1 MIEEQSSENLLRFLK
16 SDDSGLVIMG
26 LAMAK
31 GLLLQ
36 NDEPVEVSDEILEEI
51 LGIYIFNNDK
61 KIRMTAKSIILKCG
75 QAFQVTLGK
84 FVKGNLQPK
93 NRYTSPHLWQKMN
106 KPIPYPQRL
115 LKFET
120 RLRTVDLTIWD
131 FLKKLVWHK
140 TIGSGVRSL
149 MQTTPFHWKNV
160 CLEILKNDD
169 LFQGLDGKVKDA
181 YSKELKGL
189 ISELESGEIPLTH
202 KILSEGPVYK
212 FMAKLEKSK
221 DEQPTPK
228 SENLLKFL
236 ESDDP
241 GMYRMG
247 LSMTKGA
254 GLPEDLLSLL
264 LISFFETNLDEEIRS
279 DIYSILE
286 NDAPTVIRPLI
297 ASYFAPNRYGKR
309 ARHKESTFGKWSD
322 ANWYFWIN
330 SPKRGRLQEDTLGV
344 IVGLKYWH
352 PDESV
357 RKVATHT
364 LEAEAPE
371 LIDKLNLLNNPT
383 KRRIYEVLSDDALLG
398 CLSFIEKIRISRGRN
413 YKTLFSKLLNLSRYD
428 FYQVT
433 QGNKY
438 ITSQNIGPLLE
449 APPIVRWIVACAL
462 TEASLY
468 TKLTI
473 GNIMQNPILIFWE
486 GMADYPHQL
495 RKTDL
500 DILVQVIKSSPV
512 PIKVVLSK
520 GIYNF
525 AMGAFKDKDASD
537 TLKKNRKMLITIFE
551 DPDLAKDILGK
562 MS

>member
-1 MIEEQSSENLLRFLK
+1 
-16 SDDSGLVIMG
+16 
-26 LAMAK
+26 
-31 GLLLQ
+31 
-36 NDEPVEVSDEILEEI
+36 
-51 LGIYIFNNDK
+51 
-61 KIRMTAKSIILKCG
+61 
-75 QAFQVTLGK
+75 
-84 FVKGNLQPK
+84 
-93 NRYTSPHLWQKMN
+93 
-106 KPIPYPQRL
+106 
-115 LKFET
+115 
-120 RLRTVDLTIWD
+120 
-131 FLKKLVWHK
+131 
-140 TIGSGVRSL
+140 
-149 MQTTPFHWKNV
+149 
-160 CLEILKNDD
+160 
-169 LFQGLDGKVKDA
+169 
-181 YSKELKGL
+181 
-189 ISELESGEIPLTH
+189 
-202 KILSEGPVYK
+202 
-212 FMAKLEKSK
+212 
-221 DEQPTPK
+221 
-228 SENLLKFL
+228 
-236 ESDDP
+236 
-241 GMYRMG
+241 
-247 LSMTKGA
+247 
-254 GLPEDLLSLL
+254 
-264 LISFFETNLDEEIRS
+264 
-279 DIYSILE
+279 
-286 NDAPTVIRPLI
+286 
-297 ASYFAPNRYGKR
+297 
-309 ARHKESTFGKWSD
+309 
-322 ANWYFWIN
+322 
-330 SPKRGRLQEDTLGV
+330 
-344 IVGLKYWH
+344 VGLKYWH

-383 KRRIYEVLSDDALLG
+383 KRRIYEVLSDDVLLG

-473 GNIMQNPILIFWE
+473 DNIMQNPILIFWE

-512 PIKVVLSK
+512 SIKVVLSK